1 MAVFG
6 FSWVIPQAVGTLL
19 AGLVMDNAD
28 PRLVWYAAGV
38 LGTVAAGTF
47 VLLNRR
53 IEESVEQPSQ
63 AALDETCQASSVA

>member
-28 PRLVWYAAGV
+28 PRWVWYAAGV
-38 LGTVAAGTF
+38 VGTVAAGSATKRP
-47 VLLNRR
+47 RR
-53 IEESVEQPSQ
+53 VEQPPQ
-63 AALDETCQASSVA
+63 ATLDETCQATSAA